1 MLKLYNDIKDVPL
14 EVKKDIR
21 DTVYY
26 SITNNIPYLPEVQKL
41 CDIEQIDINSPAIQA
56 IIKDQVQLTEYET
69 KPWWKNKDLC

>member
-41 CDIEQIDINSPAIQA
+41 CDIEQIDINSSAIQA
-56 IIKDQVQLTEYET
+56 IIKDQVQLIEYET
-69 KPWWKNKDLC
+69 KPWWENENR